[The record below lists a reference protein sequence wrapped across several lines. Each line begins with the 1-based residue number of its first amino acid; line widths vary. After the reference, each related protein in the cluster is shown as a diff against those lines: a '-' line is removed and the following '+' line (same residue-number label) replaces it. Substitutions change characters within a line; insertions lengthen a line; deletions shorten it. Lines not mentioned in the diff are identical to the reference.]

1 MPQDDMPTSNQLGPY
16 VAEVGYYFAVQIQGN
31 LYGDTNASDWDVFQ
45 GGGVTGT
52 VRDVQGGPA
61 RKINYPAPDDS
72 PFAFAQY
79 LGKGRLDWLD
89 APGIGF
95 AYAENVTFS

>member
-1 MPQDDMPTSNQLGPY
+1 